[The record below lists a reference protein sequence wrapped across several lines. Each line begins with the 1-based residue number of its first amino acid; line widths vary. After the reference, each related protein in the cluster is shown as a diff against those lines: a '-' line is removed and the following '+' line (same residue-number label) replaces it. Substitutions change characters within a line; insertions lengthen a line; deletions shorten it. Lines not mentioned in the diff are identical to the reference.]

1 MSEWAQYGI
10 LGGASFLASLISA
23 SLSVG
28 GGYILFGALTLVFPL
43 SYAIALQPVVSYS
56 SLVSRS
62 IGFRD
67 AIDWRIVRPFTFG
80 SLFGVAIGLAVF
92 AMVSERA
99 LALAVGAAMLALT
112 WTRPSVNLAHRPA
125 AVAIVGGLHALTG
138 TVLGMG
144 AVLQSYLVNLRLD
157 PRAVVGTFASCLLL
171 LEAMRGIGYAAG
183 GFAYWNHWP
192 MIVIVSIAGVLGT
205 LAGRGL
211 TGKVPEVVFFWMMR
225 IAVTALALRLMAL
238 GLGLLN

>member
-1 MSEWAQYGI
+1 MSEWAQYGL

-28 GGYILFGALTLVFPL
+28 GGYILFGALTLIFPL

-62 IGFRD
+62 VGFRD
-67 AIDWRIVRPFTFG
+67 AIDWRIVRPFTIG
-80 SLFGVAIGLAVF
+80 SIFGVAIGMAVF

-99 LALAVGAAMLALT
+99 LALAVGAAMLALS
-112 WTRPSVNLAHRPA
+112 WTRPKVNLAHRGE
-125 AVAIVGGLHALTG
+125 AVALVGGLHALTG

-144 AVLQSYLVNLRLD
+144 AVLQSFLINLRLD
-157 PRAVVGTFASCLLL
+157 PRAVVGTFASCLLV

-183 GFAYWNHWP
+183 GFAYGDHWA
-192 MIVIVSIAGVLGT
+192 MIVVVSIAGILGT
-205 LAGRGL
+205 FAGRRL
-211 TGKVPEVVFFWMMR
+211 TGKVPDAVFFWAMR
-225 IAVTALALRLMAL
+225 LAVSALALRLMAL
-238 GLGLLN
+238 GLGWLS